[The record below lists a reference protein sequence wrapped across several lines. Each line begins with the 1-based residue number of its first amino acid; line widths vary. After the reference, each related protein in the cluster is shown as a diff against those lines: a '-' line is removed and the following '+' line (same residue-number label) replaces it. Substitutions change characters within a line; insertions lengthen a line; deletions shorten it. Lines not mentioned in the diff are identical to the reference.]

1 MAVNRSKIKRWYGA
15 EAENR
20 PKKTRTR
27 EEYQDMLERRMSWH
41 EKKMTQKS
49 ECLVEFPW
57 TFVADRPRVRTPDED
72 GRLHNLRLK
81 VTHKG
86 RYRNWSGD
94 EYQPVLMVDAD
105 GYVYRWIATARARS
119 KVREV
124 EVGDI
129 LVIPQCAVKEL
140 LPDQGLTCIFY
151 LSKWSIIP
159 PSRQITI

>member
-1 MAVNRSKIKRWYGA
+1 MAVNRSKIKRWYGE
-15 EAENR
+15 EAENQ
-20 PKKTRTR
+20 PPR
-27 EEYQDMLERRMSWH
+27 EYTKAEYREMVQRRLSWQA
-41 EKKMTQKS
+41 KKMTQKS
-49 ECLVEFPW
+49 ECIVEFPW
-57 TFVADRPRVRTPDED
+57 TFIADRLRVRTPDEE

-94 EYQPVLMVDAD
+94 EYQPLLLVDSD

-124 EVGDI
+124 EVGDV
-129 LVIPQCAVKEL
+129 LVIPQCSVKEL

-151 LSKWSIIP
+151 LSRWSIIP
-159 PSRQITI
+159 PARQIIF